1 MAKTIERSLL
11 NLYSEH
17 LKEKLANLQVMKLPK
32 NLKKCKNISKMHHSK
47 IQILFQTVI
56 CSNLSRINVNGW
68 LNEVNWDKILMIK
81 HWIEWSN
88 SLNHWIHKIVASSR
102 KTKSKKFWLRLDF
115 VKTEKIWMNRFQFWI
130 RMLIISLIL
139 RLSCSF
145 LNRHLQSGTRI
156 KIRFQT
162 FCLKRM
168 YLENKLRRKEIHLIQ
183 LWNYHN
189 SNLPMIVE

>member
-1 MAKTIERSLL
+1 MIVQKDHCCNAEVQFQIWTHKRSINELSFQTRRAIRKTSFHLSKVLYLYQISVKSNIYQIQKELMAKTIERSLL

-81 HWIEWSN
+81 H
-88 SLNHWIHKIVASSR
+88 
-102 KTKSKKFWLRLDF
+102 
-115 VKTEKIWMNRFQFWI
+115 
-130 RMLIISLIL
+130 
-139 RLSCSF
+139 
-145 LNRHLQSGTRI
+145 
-156 KIRFQT
+156 
-162 FCLKRM
+162 
-168 YLENKLRRKEIHLIQ
+168 
-183 LWNYHN
+183 
-189 SNLPMIVE
+189 